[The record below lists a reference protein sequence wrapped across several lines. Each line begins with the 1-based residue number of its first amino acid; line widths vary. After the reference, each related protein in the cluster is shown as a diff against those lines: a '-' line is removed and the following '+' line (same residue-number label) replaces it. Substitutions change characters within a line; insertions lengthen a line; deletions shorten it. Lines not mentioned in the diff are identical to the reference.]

1 MNLIYDEHEGQGVY
15 VKNYGDVTPFE
26 FREQISEFLMSGY
39 EVRENKTDRNS
50 IAILKK
56 GNDLVLIAYYP
67 TIKEMRVVTEP
78 NSSYFSFKDTP
89 CNEKTDA
96 LITQIDLED
105 FGLSYAIRLLDG
117 RFIIFDGGWE
127 FEPDAD
133 KLMAVLSEQSP
144 YEKPIIAA
152 WIMTHP
158 HIDHFRCYL
167 AFCEKYSDSV
177 VIERFIHNF
186 PEADPDSERLPGIM
200 TQYPHIKRMYFS
212 IEKSG
217 AKVYKAHTGQHYELG
232 GAKMEI
238 LSSPDDFYKTPVRD
252 FNTQSLV
259 IKMTLAGQTILW
271 TADCYLKAAKLAERW
286 DDYLKSDILQA
297 PHHLFVGGDK
307 AAYALINPHTC
318 FVPDTEELCFGII
331 SMHAKTS
338 RDNNRYLF
346 FDLNV
351 QDFFT
356 GGNGNVT
363 IKLPYTPRAN
373 GRKLYLDTI
382 EKNQKALGA
391 SSWFFDSVTSDSCDF
406 TIINSIREEAEI
418 YADLLFENSSN
429 LVLNIKINVPMLSFK
444 KLNLLDGENA
454 DPNALYFN
462 RDSLVKKGIPD
473 GKEFAVHFKS
483 NMPVVII
490 GKKPAAYHS

>member
-1 MNLIYDEHEGQGVY
+1 
-15 VKNYGDVTPFE
+15 
-26 FREQISEFLMSGY
+26 
-39 EVRENKTDRNS
+39 
-50 IAILKK
+50 
-56 GNDLVLIAYYP
+56 
-67 TIKEMRVVTEP
+67 
-78 NSSYFSFKDTP
+78 
-89 CNEKTDA
+89 
-96 LITQIDLED
+96 
-105 FGLSYAIRLLDG
+105 
-117 RFIIFDGGWE
+117 
-127 FEPDAD
+127 
-133 KLMAVLSEQSP
+133 
-144 YEKPIIAA
+144 
-152 WIMTHP
+152 
-158 HIDHFRCYL
+158 
-167 AFCEKYSDSV
+167 
-177 VIERFIHNF
+177 
-186 PEADPDSERLPGIM
+186 
-200 TQYPHIKRMYFS
+200 MYFS

>member
-158 HIDHFRCYL
+158 HIDHYRCYL
-167 AFCEKYSDSV
+167 AFHKKYADAV
-177 VIERFIHNF
+177 VIERFIYNF
-186 PEADPDSERLPGIM
+186 PDAEPDEERLPDIM
-200 TQYPHIKRMYFS
+200 KRYKN
-212 IEKSG
+212 IERFFLDVNESG
-217 AKVYKAHTGQHYELG
+217 AKVYKAHTGQVYELG
-232 GAKMEI
+232 GAKMEV
-238 LSSPDDFYKTPVRD
+238 LSSPDDTYVVPIRC

-271 TADCYLKAAKLAERW
+271 TADCYLKEATLAERW
-286 DDYLKSDILQA
+286 GDYLKSDILQA
-297 PHHLFVGGDK
+297 PHHLFTGGDK
-307 AAYALINPHTC
+307 ETYALIDPNTC
-318 FVPDTEELCFGII
+318 LVPDTEELCFGTI
-331 SMHAKTS
+331 SMHVKSS

-351 QDFFT
+351 QDFFV
-356 GGNGNVT
+356 GGGGNVT
-363 IKLPYTPRAN
+363 IKLPYTPRTN
-373 GRKLYLDTI
+373 GRKLYLDKI
-382 EKNQKALGA
+382 EKNQKELGA
-391 SSWFFDSVTSDSCDF
+391 SSWFFDSVTSDTCEF
-406 TIINSIREEAEI
+406 TIINAIREDAVI
-418 YADLLFENSSN
+418 FADLLFENSSN
-429 LVLNIKINVPMLSFK
+429 TVFNIKITVPKISFK
-444 KLNLLDGENA
+444 KVNLLDCENA
-454 DPNALYFN
+454 DPDALYFN
-462 RDSLVKKGIPD
+462 RDSLAKKGIPE
-473 GKEFAVHFKS
+473 GAEFAIHFKA

-490 GKKPAAYHS
+490 GKKSAAYHS